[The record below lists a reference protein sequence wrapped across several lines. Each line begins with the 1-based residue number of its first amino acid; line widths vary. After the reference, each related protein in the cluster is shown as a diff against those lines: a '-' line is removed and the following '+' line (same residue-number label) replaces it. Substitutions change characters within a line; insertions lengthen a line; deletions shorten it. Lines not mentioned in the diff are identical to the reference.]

1 MGKVTARVDVAR
13 IGRDPDA
20 FEAFYREHVDAVERF
35 VARRVRDAH
44 LVADLTTDV
53 FLAAIDSAHR
63 YRPRRAEPIAWLYGV
78 ARNVVAAE
86 FRRSERE
93 RRATTRVASG
103 RSLVDDDDLARLEE
117 RIDAESRARGLHDAM
132 ARLPDGERAVLELV
146 AVDGLAVGEA
156 AQALG
161 IRAVAARVR
170 LHRARRSLREQLDPA
185 ADIGTHLT
193 EASS

>member
-1 MGKVTARVDVAR
+1 VGKVTARIDVAR

-20 FEAFYREHVDAVERF
+20 FEACYREHVDAVERF

-53 FLAAIDSAHR
+53 FLAAIDSAQR

-86 FRRSERE
+86 FRRTERE
-93 RRATTRVASG
+93 RRATTRVAG

-117 RIDAESRARGLHDAM
+117 RIDAESRARGLYDAM
-132 ARLPDGERAVLELV
+132 ARLSDGERAVLELV
-146 AVDGLAVGEA
+146 AVDGLAVGDA
-156 AQALG
+156 ARALG

-170 LHRARRSLREQLDPA
+170 LHRARRSLRDQLDPA

>member
-1 MGKVTARVDVAR
+1 VGKVTARIDVAR

-93 RRATTRVASG
+93 RCATKRVAG

-170 LHRARRSLREQLDPA
+170 LHRARRWLQEQLDPA

>member
-1 MGKVTARVDVAR
+1 VGKVTARIDVAR

-93 RRATTRVASG
+93 RRATTRVAG

>member
-1 MGKVTARVDVAR
+1 VGKVTARIDVAR
-13 IGRDPDA
+13 IARDPDA

-53 FLAAIDSAHR
+53 FLAAIDSAQR

-86 FRRSERE
+86 FRRTERE
-93 RRATTRVASG
+93 RRATTRVAG
-103 RSLVDDDDLARLEE
+103 RSLVDDDDLARLEA
-117 RIDAESRARGLHDAM
+117 RIDAESRARGLYDAM

-156 AQALG
+156 ARALG
-161 IRAVAARVR
+161 IRAVAARVM